1 MKGDRDPS
9 GRRVSGLIAVAGVA
23 AIAMAVPTLDATA
36 AGDAGPEA
44 SKSSSKKNR
53 QRAKKYIQG
62 VWTAGASSDP
72 VFTTVAFCTNGT
84 YGFRVL
90 KSNSGRPSD
99 TTFDGGWAVRSAG
112 KTSARVRYTIEH
124 FQSAYIDGSPGP
136 DSSPGSPAVLAVSA
150 TSRNTA
156 NFDGVPFTRGA
167 GSCSNVADL
176 LSAGG

>member
-1 MKGDRDPS
+1 MKQEGVLRGKTS
-9 GRRVSGLIAVAGVA
+9 SGLIALGALA
-23 AIAMAVPTLDATA
+23 AIAMAVPTLDAMA
-36 AGDAGPEA
+36 ASDNGPEA
-44 SKSSSKKNR
+44 STSSSKKNK

-62 VWTAGASSDP
+62 VWTSGSSGGP
-72 VFTTVAFCTNGT
+72 VFTTAAFCTNGT

-90 KSNSGRPSD
+90 KSNSGTPSD
-99 TTFDGGWAVRSAG
+99 TTFDGSWAVRSAG
-112 KTSARVRYTIEH
+112 KSSARVRYTIEH

-136 DSSPGSPAVLAVSA
+136 DSFPGSPAVLAVSA

-156 NFDGVPFTRGA
+156 NFDGVPFTRGT